1 MVTRLLKTNQLKMI
15 KMYMIKHITGFLII
29 KRMVF
34 SSLDGK
40 SVSEKELLNHY
51 GEPKSTSTS
60 AWGKEYTYKIGNKDV
75 RFYVNQ
81 KRLCH

>member
-1 MVTRLLKTNQLKMI
+1 M
-15 KMYMIKHITGFLII
+15 F
-29 KRMVF
+29 F
-34 SSLDGK
+34 SLDGK

-81 KRLCH
+81 KGYVIKGQIISE

>member
-1 MVTRLLKTNQLKMI
+1 M
-15 KMYMIKHITGFLII
+15 
-29 KRMVF
+29 
-34 SSLDGK
+34 
-40 SVSEKELLNHY
+40 SEKELLNHY

-81 KRLCH
+81 KVMSLKDKSLVEWGINKKTY